1 MLATRKGV
9 IKKTALDAYA
19 NPRRGG
25 IIAINLSGNDELIGV
40 ARTSGSA
47 EIVVASRSGKSIRF
61 HESQVRAMGR
71 TATGVRAIAIREDEG
86 AVGMEV
92 LRPGASILTVTER
105 GYGKRSPLE
114 DYREQNRGGYGIIT
128 IKTSAR
134 NGPVI
139 AVLQVDD
146 QDEVMLISSGSK
158 VLRLR
163 TDGIPTMGRNTQG
176 VRLMELDPDER
187 IVSVARVAEREDG
200 ANLDASGA

>member
-1 MLATRKGV
+1 M
-9 IKKTALDAYA
+9 
-19 NPRRGG
+19 RGRDG
-25 IIAINLSGNDELIGV
+25 GAP
-40 ARTSGSA
+40 A
-47 EIVVASRSGKSIRF
+47 
-61 HESQVRAMGR
+61 GR
-71 TATGVRAIAIREDEG
+71 EYPDG
-86 AVGMEV
+86 
-92 LRPGASILTVTER
+92 TER
-105 GYGKRSPLE
+105 GYGKRSPLD